1 MAGRG
6 RRVAAAFRCA
16 QTDSHEPFS
25 HLEPRQYAVDHRHP
39 ERRLPDGCEVP
50 GCIGGDALY
59 AALAARLWEPTAEMV
74 APVGRDFPSAI
85 LHEIS
90 VAGLSDLGLP
100 RRDIPTLHNRVAYSH
115 TGDRTWTLFSSDAN
129 FDALSPTPEDI
140 PEAYRAAEAFL
151 VLAMTL
157 PAQER
162 LVAHLKATTSALVAL
177 DPQEDYIAGNEA
189 ALRRLIAQVD
199 LFMPS
204 AEEVRRL
211 LGHEDWPAAAETFAA
226 MGPATVVIKL
236 GAEGCLVHH
245 KGETLHQ
252 PAAPAFVRNATG
264 AGDCFCGAFVASLV
278 ADGSDLKRA
287 AERGATAASLA
298 ITDYGVVTMLRA
310 AVAAGSSK

>member
-1 MAGRG
+1 MPP
-6 RRVAAAFRCA
+6 
-16 QTDSHEPFS
+16 S
-25 HLEPRQYAVDHRHP
+25 PRLVCLGNLTIDDLV
-39 ERRLPDGCEVP
+39 LPDGREVP

-59 AALAARLWEPTAEMV
+59 AALAARIWEPKTEMV
-74 APVGRDFPSAI
+74 APVGRDFPPSI
-85 LHEIS
+85 LAEIGA
-90 VAGLSDLGLP
+90 AGLSDRGLP
-100 RRDIPTLHNRVAYSH
+100 RRDLPTLHNRVAYREN
-115 TGDRTWTLFSSDAN
+115 GERTWTLFSSDAD
-129 FDALSPTPEDI
+129 FDALSPMPEDI
-140 PEAYRAAEAFL
+140 PEAYRAAEAYL

-211 LGHEDWPAAAETFAA
+211 LGHENWVVAAETFAA
-226 MGPATVVIKL
+226 LGPATVVIKL

-245 KGETLHQ
+245 KGEMFRE
-252 PAAPAFVRNATG
+252 PAAPAAVRDTTG

-278 ADGSDLKRA
+278 SGRSDLMQA
-287 AERGATAASLA
+287 ARRGAQGASRA
-298 ITDYGVVTMLRA
+298 ITDYGVAAMLRT
-310 AVAAGSSK
+310 AVVPDRDG